1 MKGYFSEL
9 ARQTG
14 LRIGSGDP
22 TTTGPPSPAAA
33 AQRNSH
39 SEIAGLDVEEVTF
52 TSPSQPPPT
61 DGTPKVPEPA
71 GVETISTR
79 AVGNSLDGSEPER
92 LERPGADRDG
102 ASESDST
109 PIHFSTDATVEVTAG
124 NPTVPEL
131 RAQEE
136 KPRSAQM
143 ETDVIEYPRVVI
155 SAKTS
160 LSAQTPDSSQIP
172 ESVSTLEERQATA
185 EPTLNDSDQSPRR
198 RRLTVEPD
206 SVERIAGAEKQGGAG
221 VEERIERQLLV
232 RNYLKEI
239 SEWISTPASSPEEE
253 PVSFISADRVESAA
267 DQAHR
272 PPRSHVALPD
282 QSRMDLPEQQD
293 LSLSIGTIKIV
304 IEEPRKDVPAPP
316 APAAKPE
323 PAFERTTTAAPTDLS
338 RYYLNR
344 W

>member
-1 MKGYFSEL
+1 
-9 ARQTG
+9 
-14 LRIGSGDP
+14 
-22 TTTGPPSPAAA
+22 
-33 AQRNSH
+33 
-39 SEIAGLDVEEVTF
+39 
-52 TSPSQPPPT
+52 
-61 DGTPKVPEPA
+61 
-71 GVETISTR
+71 
-79 AVGNSLDGSEPER
+79 VGNSLDRSEPEI
-92 LERPGADRDG
+92 LERTGADRDS
-102 ASESDST
+102 ASESDAT
-109 PIHFSTDATVEVTAG
+109 RIHFSTDAKVEVTAG
-124 NPTVPEL
+124 SPTAPEF

-136 KPRSAQM
+136 KLRSAEM
-143 ETDVIEYPRVVI
+143 ETEVIEYPLVVI
-155 SAKTS
+155 SEKTS
-160 LSAQTPDSSQIP
+160 PNSQTADSSQIP
-172 ESVSTLEERQATA
+172 ESVSTLEERATS
-185 EPTLNDSDQSPRR
+185 EPERNDSDHGLQRGRP
-198 RRLTVEPD
+198 TFEPD
-206 SVERIAGAEKQGGAG
+206 SVERFAGAEKQAGTG

-253 PVSFISADRVESAA
+253 PVSFISANRFESAE

-272 PPRSHVALPD
+272 TPRSNVALLD